1 MPRGSR
7 IQIALPP
14 AIFPAHR
21 RRPKWDADS
30 MKTPPSR
37 SKPPTV
43 PDLTGKTVYVID
55 SHSLIFQVFHALPE
69 MTSPRGEPTG
79 AIFGFARDMMFL
91 LDQKKPDYLLAAFD
105 LSGPTFR
112 HELFTAYKEQRTE
125 MPRRTACRKFPT
137 FGECSRRWEFRCWTA
152 RALKPTTF
160 WPPWREWSNRPAGIA
175 CW

>member
-1 MPRGSR
+1 MPRRPIQSR
-7 IQIALPP
+7 QQP
-14 AIFPAHR
+14 ASSPIRR
-21 RRPKWDADS
+21 RRPTWGLHPDE
-30 MKTPPSR
+30 
-37 SKPPTV
+37 KPAEPVEAQVTL
-43 PDLTGKTVYVID
+43 PDLTGKTVYVLD

-91 LDQKKPDYLLAAFD
+91 LDEKKPDYLLAAFD

-112 HELFTAYKEQRTE
+112 HELFTAYKEQRI
-125 MPRRTACRKFPT
+125 RNARAIWCRKFPT
-137 FGECSRRWEFRCWTA
+137 FGECWRRWEFRFWSA
-152 RALKPTTF
+152 RASKPTTF